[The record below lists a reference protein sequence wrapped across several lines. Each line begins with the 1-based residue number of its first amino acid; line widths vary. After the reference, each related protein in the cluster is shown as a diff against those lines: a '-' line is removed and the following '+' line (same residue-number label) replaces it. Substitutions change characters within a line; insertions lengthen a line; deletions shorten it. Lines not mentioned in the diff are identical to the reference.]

1 MKKIITIS
9 ALIITFSGVC
19 MAQSKH
25 NVTLT
30 LHVSP
35 YINEEEQ
42 MVYVHHTEDNEY
54 IIDDS
59 ARIVPGKDTYL
70 LKTYVPYEDVF
81 KLTFSKRGPFRL
93 NILAHPNEEL
103 ELNITEED
111 DRLSARYK
119 RLVKGSPEND
129 SLVVFTETSNEFT
142 MRKRHFEDAMAV
154 YGIPHEKIDELED
167 SLVDNE
173 RKSVEFFKYTVR
185 HSSSPYIA
193 CQLAHIFLWNMV
205 SAEEYKNISK
215 ALYLRFT
222 SYPPAEQAYLE
233 IAPAPAS
240 DESKRT
246 KAFLRKIERSRIAIK
261 REALKSDT
269 LKIGDQLKVTL
280 VDSLGHTTPLSA
292 FHGKYVLVELWASWC
307 LPCIKAMPNILYA
320 QRLFQKDF
328 VCCAV
333 TIDKSATPWKESIIR
348 NNLHALHHY
357 KATDNKGN
365 LYEDMKPLASTGTIP
380 RNILLDRNGHIIAID
395 IYGEQLIKKLEEL
408 TKEGVQ

>member
-1 MKKIITIS
+1 MKQIISFLMVAYAMT
-9 ALIITFSGVC
+9 C

-119 RLVKGSPEND
+119 SLVKGSPEND

-154 YGIPHEKIDELED
+154 YGIPHE
-167 SLVDNE
+167 
-173 RKSVEFFKYTVR
+173 FF
-185 HSSSPYIA
+185 
-193 CQLAHIFLWNMV
+193 
-205 SAEEYKNISK
+205 
-215 ALYLRFT
+215 
-222 SYPPAEQAYLE
+222 
-233 IAPAPAS
+233 
-240 DESKRT
+240 
-246 KAFLRKIERSRIAIK
+246 
-261 REALKSDT
+261 
-269 LKIGDQLKVTL
+269 
-280 VDSLGHTTPLSA
+280 
-292 FHGKYVLVELWASWC
+292 
-307 LPCIKAMPNILYA
+307 
-320 QRLFQKDF
+320 
-328 VCCAV
+328 
-333 TIDKSATPWKESIIR
+333 
-348 NNLHALHHY
+348 
-357 KATDNKGN
+357 TD
-365 LYEDMKPLASTGTIP
+365 
-380 RNILLDRNGHIIAID
+380 
-395 IYGEQLIKKLEEL
+395 
-408 TKEGVQ
+408 

>member
-1 MKKIITIS
+1 MKQIISFLMVAYAMT
-9 ALIITFSGVC
+9 C

-81 KLTFSKRGPFRL
+81 KLTFSKRGPFKL

-111 DRLSARYK
+111 DKLSARYK
-119 RLVKGSPEND
+119 RLIKGSSEND
-129 SLVVFTETSNEFT
+129 SLVVFEQAGDFYT
-142 MRKRHFEDAMAV
+142 MKINQFANAISV
-154 YGIPHEKIDELED
+154 YGISREQIDELED
-167 SLVDNE
+167 SLLSYKQKRINYW
-173 RKSVEFFKYTVR
+173 RYMAI
-185 HSSSPYIA
+185 HSFVPYIA
-193 CQLAHIFLWNMV
+193 LSAHLYLWNNV
-205 SAEEYKNISK
+205 PLGEYNAIEKTN
-215 ALYLRFT
+215 YLRFKN
-222 SYPPAEQAYLE
+222 YPPAKRRYLE

-240 DESKRT
+240 DKSKRT

-307 LPCIKAMPNILYA
+307 LPCIKAMPNILHA

-348 NNLHALHHY
+348 NSLQALHHY

-380 RNILLDRNGHIIAID
+380 RNVLLDRNGHIIAID